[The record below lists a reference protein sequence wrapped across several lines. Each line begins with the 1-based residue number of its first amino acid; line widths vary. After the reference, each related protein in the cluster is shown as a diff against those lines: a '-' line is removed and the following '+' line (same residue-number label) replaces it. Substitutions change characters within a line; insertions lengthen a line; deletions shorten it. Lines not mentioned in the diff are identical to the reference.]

1 MNTGTGALRGA
12 RPAYGLAM
20 TTTRIV
26 LVRHGEAQS
35 HVEGV
40 VGGSRGCTGLS
51 ELGRRQA
58 QALRERLER
67 TGELGEVHA
76 LYASTLPRA
85 SETASIIA
93 PAIGGLDVVERDD
106 LREFDIGPEG
116 DGMAWEELEQ
126 RFPTPDVWTPFHHHV
141 PGSETWAG
149 FAARVGGALDE
160 IVRTHRGETVV
171 VACHGGVVEHSF
183 TTFFGRGM
191 TGWLGAVL
199 IQNCG
204 VTEWQHQERPD
215 MPWVKE
221 RTWSLVRHNDHSHVP
236 AT

>member
-1 MNTGTGALRGA
+1 
-12 RPAYGLAM
+12 M

-85 SETASIIA
+85 SQTASIIA
-93 PAIGGLDVVERDD
+93 PAIGDLDVVERDD

-141 PGSETWAG
+141 PGAETWAS
-149 FAARVGGALDE
+149 FAARVGGALDD
-160 IVRTHRGETVV
+160 IARTHRGETVV

-183 TTFFGRGM
+183 TAFHGRGM

-204 VTEWQHQERPD
+204 ITEWQHQERPE

-236 AT
+236 AA

>member
-1 MNTGTGALRGA
+1 
-12 RPAYGLAM
+12 M

-40 VGGSRGCTGLS
+40 VGGRQGCTGLS
-51 ELGRRQA
+51 DLGRRQA
-58 QALRERLER
+58 EALRDRLAR
-67 TGELGEVHA
+67 TNELGEVHA

-93 PAIGGLDVVERDD
+93 PAVGDLDVVEIED

-116 DGMAWEELEQ
+116 DGLAWEELEQ

-141 PGSETWAG
+141 PGAETWAG
-149 FAARVGGALDE
+149 FAARVGGALDA
-160 IVRTHRGETVV
+160 IARTHRGQTVV

-183 TTFFGRGM
+183 TAFHGRGM

-204 VTEWQHQERPD
+204 ITEWQHQERPD
-215 MPWVKE
+215 LPWVKE

-236 AT
+236 TA

>member
-1 MNTGTGALRGA
+1 
-12 RPAYGLAM
+12 M

-51 ELGRRQA
+51 DLGRRQA
-58 QALRERLER
+58 QALKERLAR

-93 PAIGGLDVVERDD
+93 PAIGGLEVVERDD

-116 DGMAWEELEQ
+116 DGIAWEELEQ

-141 PGSETWAG
+141 PGAETWAG
-149 FAARVGGALDE
+149 FAARVGGALDD
-160 IVRTHRGETVV
+160 IARTHRGETVV

-183 TTFFGRGM
+183 TAFHGRGM

-204 VTEWQHQERPD
+204 ITEWQHQERPE

-236 AT
+236 PA